1 MNETGKTLKPKV
13 KCIINLQNVEAR
25 RTIMKIRNLFLA
37 AVLLSILSSMPVFA
51 WDYEADRQR
60 QEADRQRRENW
71 HLKMERDQAQQDAD
85 RYRRDSQDS
94 YQPYQ
99 SPLSR

>member
-1 MNETGKTLKPKV
+1 
-13 KCIINLQNVEAR
+13 
-25 RTIMKIRNLFLA
+25 MKIRNLFLA

-60 QEADRQRRENW
+60 QEADRQREENW

-85 RYRRDSQDS
+85 RYRRDSQDADRYRRDSLDS

-99 SPLSR
+99 SPRSR

>member
-1 MNETGKTLKPKV
+1 
-13 KCIINLQNVEAR
+13 
-25 RTIMKIRNLFLA
+25 MKIRNLFLA

-60 QEADRQRRENW
+60 QEADRQRQEADRQRRENW
-71 HLKMERDQAQQDAD
+71 DLKMERYQAQQDAD
-85 RYRRDSQDS
+85 RYRRDSLDS

-99 SPLSR
+99 SPRSR